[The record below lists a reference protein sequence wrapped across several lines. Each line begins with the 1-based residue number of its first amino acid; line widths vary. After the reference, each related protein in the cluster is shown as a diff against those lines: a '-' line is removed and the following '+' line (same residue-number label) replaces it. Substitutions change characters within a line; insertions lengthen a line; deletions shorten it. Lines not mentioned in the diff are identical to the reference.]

1 MHRRYGPAPERG
13 RAYVARPGIYA
24 VLPRG
29 GRILLTLEMA
39 RRWEI
44 QLPGGGIE
52 PGESPLQALHREVL
66 EETGW
71 RIARP
76 RKLGV
81 FRRHTFMPEYD
92 IWAEKI
98 CHVYSATPVLRH
110 GAPSEPD
117 HRALWVP
124 LAEAPDLLENPG
136 DRAFAASLL

>member
-13 RAYVARPGIYA
+13 RTYVARPGIYA

-29 GRILLTLEMA
+29 GQILLTLETA
-39 RRWEI
+39 GRWEI

-52 PGESPLQALHREVL
+52 PGENALQALYREVL

-71 RIARP
+71 RIGRP

-92 IWAEKI
+92 IWAEKV
-98 CHVYSATPVLRH
+98 CHVYRALPVLRH
-110 GAPSEPD
+110 SAPTEPD
-117 HRALWVP
+117 HRPLWVP
-124 LAEAPDLLENPG
+124 IDQAPLLLENAG
-136 DRAFAASLL
+136 DRAFAARLL

>member
-1 MHRRYGPAPERG
+1 MHPRYGPAPERG
-13 RAYVARPGIYA
+13 RTYVARPGIYA

-29 GRILLTLEMA
+29 GRILLTLDMG
-39 RRWEI
+39 RRREV

-52 PGESPLQALHREVL
+52 PDENPLQALHREVL

-76 RKLGV
+76 RKLGM

-92 IWAEKI
+92 IWAEKV
-98 CHVYSATPVLRH
+98 CHVYRALPVLRH
-110 GAPSEPD
+110 GRPSEPH

-124 LAEAPDLLENPG
+124 VAHAPALLENAG
-136 DRAFAASLL
+136 DRAFAARLL